1 MQSEGIMSIEEMRAT
16 VAMASMEAEKGD
28 PSKQLHEDEEE
39 CDSYGTSSHMWFATD
54 DVSGAS
60 LDPRLVKK
68 ARQEEMK
75 YFKEM
80 GVYVKVPKQE
90 CWSQTGKEPIA
101 VRWIDINKGDTENPC
116 YRSRLVAKE
125 FKTDINPEHYA
136 ATPPSECLRML
147 ISRMASQKG
156 SEMMYADVSRAY
168 FYAKA
173 VRPVYVNLP
182 DEDRT
187 EKD

>member
-1 MQSEGIMSIEEMRAT
+1 MRSEGLMNIEEMKAT

-75 YFKEM
+75 YFK
-80 GVYVKVPKQE
+80 
-90 CWSQTGKEPIA
+90 
-101 VRWIDINKGDTENPC
+101 
-116 YRSRLVAKE
+116 
-125 FKTDINPEHYA
+125 
-136 ATPPSECLRML
+136 
-147 ISRMASQKG
+147 
-156 SEMMYADVSRAY
+156 
-168 FYAKA
+168 
-173 VRPVYVNLP
+173 
-182 DEDRT
+182 
-187 EKD
+187 